1 MKHLILFT
9 TVLLL
14 MWPAS
19 AQEIV
24 PETTDLDTVSVQ
36 QSAPTILNQ
45 AVAGVWRYDK
55 PSVQAQGSSV
65 VGKLGKPIAK
75 SKLKKKL
82 DKAFKKLKIN
92 KRWQSLEL
100 TPDGQWTMNIAGL
113 NMGGKYDYDRAN
125 ERLTLRWHG
134 LPLRSQV
141 QRDGKHL
148 HLLFDTDRLLT
159 ILKWISGFS
168 SNDVLKSI
176 AFLSE
181 NFHDVKVGFDLK
193 QQ

>member
-65 VGKLGKPIAK
+65 VGKLGKP
-75 SKLKKKL
+75 L
-82 DKAFKKLKIN
+82 
-92 KRWQSLEL
+92 
-100 TPDGQWTMNIAGL
+100 
-113 NMGGKYDYDRAN
+113 Y
-125 ERLTLRWHG
+125 
-134 LPLRSQV
+134 V
-141 QRDGKHL
+141 C
-148 HLLFDTDRLLT
+148 
-159 ILKWISGFS
+159 
-168 SNDVLKSI
+168 
-176 AFLSE
+176 FL
-181 NFHDVKVGFDLK
+181 GAC
-193 QQ
+193 